1 MKIKRIVV
9 ALLALSALTYAED
22 SKFSFALRGGYYLP
36 FTSTFNDDYLPAINQ
51 NFNELDSY
59 FKSLD
64 FTSTVTQ
71 MKKLNGGAVFGGEFE
86 IFASEQFS
94 IVFGAEYWSK
104 KTTGTID
111 AEGTIDEVSYQ
122 ISEGS
127 LTKASV
133 IPIVA
138 TIRINLPFKNF
149 RAYIGGGV
157 GYYLGKV
164 KVEDSWSW
172 IEGSETVD
180 SGTREI
186 KSSGSSFVPHANI
199 GVDLNLTGSITLAAD
214 IRYPF
219 GSINSFKIKSDTED
233 EGMIGQKLTF
243 TDINGVEKDFKL
255 ELSGPSL
262 GIKLKILF

>member
-9 ALLALSALTYAED
+9 ALLALSVLAYAGD
-22 SKFSFALRGGYYLP
+22 SKFSLSLRGGYYLP
-36 FTSTFNDDYLPAINQ
+36 VTSTFNDDYLPAVNQ
-51 NFNELDSY
+51 YLNELNSY
-59 FKSLD
+59 LTSLD
-64 FTSTVTQ
+64 FTSTVSE
-71 MKKLNGGAVFGGEFE
+71 MKKLKGGAVFGGELE
-86 IFASEQFS
+86 IFASQQFS
-94 IVFGAEYWSK
+94 IALGAEYWSK
-104 KTTGTID
+104 KTAGSID
-111 AEGTIDEVSYQ
+111 SEGTIDDVSYQ

-127 LTKASV
+127 LIKTTV

-138 TIRINLPFKNF
+138 TFRVNLPFKSF

-180 SGTREI
+180 SGTREV

-199 GVDLNLTGSITLAAD
+199 GVDLNLSGSIVLAAD

-233 EGMIGQKLTF
+233 ENMIGEKLTF
-243 TDINGVEKDFKL
+243 MDMNGAEKDFKL